1 MERLLLAFSRCLD
14 KTIQVVEP
22 KYQSIAEAL
31 RGRIAAGEF
40 AAGRLLPSEAELGRA
55 YAASRMTVR
64 RALEALRNEEL
75 IDSRQG
81 FGWFVAAAPF
91 RQSLGRLGTIEAQL
105 ADSGRRSER
114 RVLGFRFVDA
124 AGRAAEVLG
133 AGRLLEVRRV
143 NLVDGV
149 PWARVTVWCPEP
161 LASHLSLSDVER
173 ATFHELLDVDL
184 AGATQTIAAAAVS
197 PEDAAVL
204 GVPAGSPA
212 LVCERVTYDVADEAV
227 LLAEHTFPGHL
238 TQFVV
243 ELGAVDASVA
253 PTGLRLIK

>member
-1 MERLLLAFSRCLD
+1 M
-14 KTIQVVEP
+14 EP
-22 KYQSIAEAL
+22 KYQSIADAL
-31 RGRIAAGEF
+31 RDRIAAGEF
-40 AAGRLLPSEAELGRA
+40 AAGRMLPSEAELGRD

-64 RALEALRNEEL
+64 RALEALRAEEL

-105 ADSGRRSER
+105 AEAGLRSER
-114 RVLGFRFVDA
+114 RVLAFGFVPA
-124 AGRAAEVLG
+124 TGRAAEVLG

-149 PWARVTVWCPEP
+149 PWARVTVWCPEA
-161 LASHLSLSDVER
+161 LASHLSLADVER
-173 ATFHELLDVDL
+173 TTFHELLDVEL
-184 AGATQTIAAAAVS
+184 AGATQTIAAAAVT
-197 PEDAAVL
+197 PEDAEVL
-204 GVPAGSPA
+204 DVPAGSPA
-212 LVCERVTYDVADEAV
+212 LVCERVTYDRAGDAV
-227 LLAEHTFPGHL
+227 LLAEHAFPGHL

-253 PTGLRLIK
+253 PSGLRLVR

>member
-1 MERLLLAFSRCLD
+1 MES
-14 KTIQVVEP
+14 
-22 KYQSIAEAL
+22 KYQSIAGAL
-31 RGRIAAGEF
+31 RERIAAGEF
-40 AAGRLLPSEAELGRA
+40 AAGRLLPSEAELGRD

-64 RALEALRNEEL
+64 RALEVLRDEEL

-105 ADSGRRSER
+105 ADSGRRSTR
-114 RVLGFRFVDA
+114 RVLSFGFVEA
-124 AGRAAEVLG
+124 AGRAAAVLG
-133 AGRLLEVRRV
+133 PGRLLEVRRV

-149 PWARVTVWCPEP
+149 PWARVTVWCPEV
-161 LASHLSLSDVER
+161 LAANLSLADVER
-173 ATFHELLDVDL
+173 ATFHELLDVEL
-184 AGATQTIAAAAVS
+184 AGATQTISAAAVS
-197 PEDAAVL
+197 AEDAAVL

-212 LVCERVTYDVADEAV
+212 LVCERVTHDGDGDAV
-227 LLAEHTFPGHL
+227 LLAEHAFPGHL

-253 PTGLRLIK
+253 PSGLRLVR